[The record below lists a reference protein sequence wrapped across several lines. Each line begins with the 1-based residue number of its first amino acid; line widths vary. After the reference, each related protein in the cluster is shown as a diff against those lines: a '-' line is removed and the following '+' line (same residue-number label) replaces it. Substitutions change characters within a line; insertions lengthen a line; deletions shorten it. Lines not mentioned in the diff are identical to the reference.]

1 MNYFQVVAIAF
12 GGILILVRPI
22 MHLFPK
28 RWAEFEMSKAYTE
41 RQPAWV
47 WLAGLLGIALVA
59 YTWYRQI
66 TTPIP
71 YSIIITLAITL
82 TLVKLSQVLFNYKQ
96 FRAFAEKA
104 LTRERSVLAKI
115 TIATVLLGVVLVS
128 LGVWV
133 L

>member
-1 MNYFQVVAIAF
+1 MNYFQVLAIAF

-22 MHLFPK
+22 MHLFPR

-47 WLAGLLGIALVA
+47 WAAGVLGVALVA
-59 YTWYRQI
+59 FTWYRQI
-66 TTPIP
+66 TAPVP

-104 LTRERSVLAKI
+104 LTRDRSVLAKI
-115 TIATVLLGVVLVS
+115 TAGTVLLGFVL
-128 LGVWV
+128 LGMGVWV